1 MDEPLSALD
10 ALTRAT
16 LQDGLERIA
25 RTSGKTIVLVTND
38 VDEAILL
45 ADRIIPLS
53 AGPRATLGPEFPI
66 HIPRPRERRALN
78 QDPEFRRVR
87 TAVIDYLLSTK
98 RDPRAAASAPV
109 PPLSVPTLEPI
120 T

>member
-45 ADRIIPLS
+45 ADRILPLS
-53 AGPRATLGPEFPI
+53 AGPAATLGPAFNVD
-66 HIPRPRERRALN
+66 IPRPRERRALN
-78 QDPEFRRVR
+78 QNSEFRRIR
-87 TAVIDYLLSTK
+87 LAVTEYLLSTK
-98 RDPRAAASAPV
+98 RGASRAPTK
-109 PPLSVPTLEPI
+109 SVPALVVSNLEPVS
-120 T
+120 